1 MTITEPAFAKLN
13 LSLDILGKRPD
24 GYHDLRMVMQS
35 IDLCDTVSVTFQERP
50 GITLVTNLHY
60 LPRDSG
66 NIAVKA
72 AEGFFRETGIAP
84 VGLTIRVDKHI
95 PVSAGMAGGSSDGA
109 AVLRIL
115 RRALAPELP
124 DNALEAIALQV
135 GSDVPYC
142 VRGGTALAEGRGE
155 VLTDLPALPQCFL
168 VVCKPA
174 FPISTPELFGL
185 VRLRQM
191 RCHPDT
197 AGITKALAGG
207 DLSGVCRRVYN
218 VFEDILPGKYRA
230 VGEIKRMLMELDANA
245 ACMTGSG
252 PTVFGIFTEERRALH
267 AVEQLRRE
275 YPQTF
280 LSRPVGRYAPSGR
293 WPSEGETAS

>member
-1 MTITEPAFAKLN
+1 MTITEPAWAKLN
-13 LSLDILGKRPD
+13 LTLDILGKRPD

-35 IDLCDTVSVTFQERP
+35 IDLCDMVSITFKERR
-50 GITLVTNLHY
+50 GITLVTNLNY
-60 LPRDSG
+60 LPRDNS

-72 AEGFFRETGIAP
+72 AELFFQETGIPP

-95 PVSAGMAGGSSDGA
+95 PVAAGMAGGSSDGA
-109 AVLRIL
+109 AVLRLL

-124 DNALEAIALQV
+124 DRALEAMALQV

-155 VLTDLPALPQCFL
+155 VLTDLPALPDCFL
-168 VVCKPA
+168 VVCKPS
-174 FPISTPELFGL
+174 FPISTPELFAR
-185 VRLRQM
+185 VRLRQL

-197 AGITKALAGG
+197 AGLSTALYNG

-218 VFEDILPGKYRA
+218 VFEDMLPRKYRE
-230 VGEIKRMLMELDANA
+230 VGEIKRQLMDLDAAA

-252 PTVFGIFTEERRALH
+252 PAVFGVFTDEAMARRA
-267 AVEQLRRE
+267 VETLRRD

-280 LSRPVGRYAPSGR
+280 LTRPVGRCAPADKCG
-293 WPSEGETAS
+293 

>member
-1 MTITEPAFAKLN
+1 MTITEPAWAKLN
-13 LSLDILGKRPD
+13 LTLDILGKRPD

-35 IDLCDTVSVTFQERP
+35 IDLCDMVSITFKERR
-50 GITLVTNLHY
+50 GITLVTNLNY
-60 LPRDSG
+60 LPRDNS

-72 AEGFFRETGIAP
+72 AELFFQETGIPP

-95 PVSAGMAGGSSDGA
+95 PVAAGMAGGSSDGA
-109 AVLRIL
+109 AVLRLL

-124 DNALEAIALQV
+124 DRALEAMALQV

-155 VLTDLPALPQCFL
+155 VLTDLPALPDCFL
-168 VVCKPA
+168 VVCKPS
-174 FPISTPELFGL
+174 FPISTPELFAR
-185 VRLRQM
+185 VRLRQL

-197 AGITKALAGG
+197 AGLSTALYNG

-218 VFEDILPGKYRA
+218 VFEDMLPRKYRE
-230 VGEIKRMLMELDANA
+230 VGEIKRQLMDLDAAA

-252 PTVFGIFTEERRALH
+252 PTVFGVFTDEAMARQAS
-267 AVEQLRRE
+267 EQLRQE

-280 LSRPVGRYAPSGR
+280 LTRPVGRCAPADKCG
-293 WPSEGETAS
+293 

>member
-1 MTITEPAFAKLN
+1 MTITEPAWAKLN
-13 LSLDILGKRPD
+13 LTLDILGKRPD

-35 IDLCDTVSVTFQERP
+35 IDLCDMVSITFKERR
-50 GITLVTNLHY
+50 GITLVTNLNY
-60 LPRDSG
+60 LPRDNS

-72 AEGFFRETGIAP
+72 AELFFQETGIPP

-95 PVSAGMAGGSSDGA
+95 PVAAGMAGGSSDGA
-109 AVLRIL
+109 AVLRLL

-124 DNALEAIALQV
+124 DRALEAMALQV

-155 VLTDLPALPQCFL
+155 VLTDLPALPDCFL
-168 VVCKPA
+168 VVCKPS
-174 FPISTPELFGL
+174 FPISTPELFAR
-185 VRLRQM
+185 VRLRQL

-197 AGITKALAGG
+197 AGLSTALYNG

-218 VFEDILPGKYRA
+218 VFEDMLPRKYRE
-230 VGEIKRMLMELDANA
+230 VGEIKRQLMDLDTAA

-252 PTVFGIFTEERRALH
+252 PTVFGVFTDEAMARRAS
-267 AVEQLRRE
+267 EQLRQE

-280 LSRPVGRYAPSGR
+280 LTRPVGRCAPADKCG
-293 WPSEGETAS
+293 

>member
-1 MTITEPAFAKLN
+1 MTITEPAWAKLN
-13 LSLDILGKRPD
+13 LTLDILGKRPD

-35 IDLCDTVSVTFQERP
+35 IDLCDMVSITFKERR
-50 GITLVTNLHY
+50 GITLVTNLNY
-60 LPRDSG
+60 LPRDNS

-72 AEGFFRETGIAP
+72 AELFFQETGIPP

-95 PVSAGMAGGSSDGA
+95 PVAAGMAGGSSDGA
-109 AVLRIL
+109 AVLRLL

-124 DNALEAIALQV
+124 DRALEAMALQV

-155 VLTDLPALPQCFL
+155 VLTYLPALPDCFL
-168 VVCKPA
+168 VVCKPS
-174 FPISTPELFGL
+174 FPISTPELFAR
-185 VRLRQM
+185 VRLRQL

-197 AGITKALAGG
+197 AGLSTALYNG

-218 VFEDILPGKYRA
+218 VFEDMLPRKYRE
-230 VGEIKRMLMELDANA
+230 VGEIKRQLMDLDAAA

-252 PTVFGIFTEERRALH
+252 PTVFGVFTDEAMARRAL
-267 AVEQLRRE
+267 EQLRQE

-280 LSRPVGRYAPSGR
+280 LTRPVGRCAPADKCG
-293 WPSEGETAS
+293 

>member
-1 MTITEPAFAKLN
+1 MTITEPAWAKLN
-13 LSLDILGKRPD
+13 LTLDILGKRPD

-35 IDLCDTVSVTFQERP
+35 IDLCDMVSITFKERR
-50 GITLVTNLHY
+50 GITLVTNLNY
-60 LPRDSG
+60 LPRDNS

-72 AEGFFRETGIAP
+72 AELFFQETGIPP

-95 PVSAGMAGGSSDGA
+95 PVAAGMAGGSSDGA
-109 AVLRIL
+109 AVLRLL

-124 DNALEAIALQV
+124 DRALEAMALQV

-155 VLTDLPALPQCFL
+155 VLTDLPALPDCFL
-168 VVCKPA
+168 VVCKPS
-174 FPISTPELFGL
+174 FPISTPELFAR
-185 VRLRQM
+185 VRLRQL

-197 AGITKALAGG
+197 AGLSTALYNG

-218 VFEDILPGKYRA
+218 VFEDMLPRKYRE
-230 VGEIKRMLMELDANA
+230 VGEIKRQLMDLDAAA

-252 PTVFGIFTEERRALH
+252 PTVFGVFTDEAMARRAL
-267 AVEQLRRE
+267 EQLRQE

-280 LSRPVGRYAPSGR
+280 LTRPVGRCAPADKCG
-293 WPSEGETAS
+293 

>member
-1 MTITEPAFAKLN
+1 MTITEPAWAKLN
-13 LSLDILGKRPD
+13 LTLDILGKRPD

-35 IDLCDTVSVTFQERP
+35 IDLCDMVSITFKERR
-50 GITLVTNLHY
+50 GITLVTNLNY
-60 LPRDSG
+60 LPRDNS

-72 AEGFFRETGIAP
+72 AELFFQETGIPP

-95 PVSAGMAGGSSDGA
+95 PVAAGMAGGSSDGA
-109 AVLRIL
+109 AVLRLL

-124 DNALEAIALQV
+124 DRALEAMALQV

-155 VLTDLPALPQCFL
+155 VLTDLPALPDCFL
-168 VVCKPA
+168 VVCKPS
-174 FPISTPELFGL
+174 FPISTPERFAQ
-185 VRLRQM
+185 VRLRQL

-197 AGITKALAGG
+197 AGLSTALYNG

-218 VFEDILPGKYRA
+218 VFEDMLPRKYRE
-230 VGEIKRMLMELDANA
+230 VGEIKRQLMDLDAAA

-252 PTVFGIFTEERRALH
+252 PTVFGVFTDEAMARRAL
-267 AVEQLRRE
+267 EQLRQE

-280 LSRPVGRYAPSGR
+280 LTRPVRWCAPADKCG
-293 WPSEGETAS
+293 

>member
-1 MTITEPAFAKLN
+1 MTITESAWAKLN
-13 LSLDILGKRPD
+13 LTLDILGKRPD

-35 IDLCDTVSVTFQERP
+35 IDLKDTVSVTFKERQ
-50 GITLVTNLHY
+50 GITLVTNLNY
-60 LPRDSG
+60 LPRDNS

-72 AEGFFRETGIAP
+72 AELFFRETGVAP

-95 PVSAGMAGGSSDGA
+95 PVAAGMAGGSSDGA

-115 RRALAPELP
+115 RRALAPDLP
-124 DNALEAIALQV
+124 EAELEAMALQV

-155 VLTDLPALPQCFL
+155 VLTDLPALPACSFGI
-168 VVCKPA
+168 CKPS
-174 FPISTPELFGL
+174 FPISTPELFAQ
-185 VRLRQM
+185 VRLRRL

-197 AGITKALAGG
+197 AGISAALSAG
-207 DLSGVCRRVYN
+207 DLAGVCRRVYN
-218 VFEDILPGKYRA
+218 VFEDVLPRKYRE
-230 VGEIKRMLMELDANA
+230 VGEIKRQLMDLDAAA

-252 PTVFGIFTEERRALH
+252 PTVFGVFTDEAMARRAL
-267 AVEQLRRE
+267 EQLRQE

-280 LSRPVGRYAPSGR
+280 LTRPVGRCAPADKCG
-293 WPSEGETAS
+293 

>member
-1 MTITEPAFAKLN
+1 MSITFK
-13 LSLDILGKRPD
+13 
-24 GYHDLRMVMQS
+24 
-35 IDLCDTVSVTFQERP
+35 ERR
-50 GITLVTNLHY
+50 GITLVTNLNY
-60 LPRDSG
+60 LPRDNS

-72 AEGFFRETGIAP
+72 AELFFQETGIPP

-95 PVSAGMAGGSSDGA
+95 PVAAGMAGGSSDGA
-109 AVLRIL
+109 AVLRLL

-124 DNALEAIALQV
+124 DRALEAMALQV

-155 VLTDLPALPQCFL
+155 VLTDLPALPDCFL
-168 VVCKPA
+168 VVCKPS
-174 FPISTPELFGL
+174 FPISTPELFAR
-185 VRLRQM
+185 VRLRQL

-197 AGITKALAGG
+197 AGLSTALYNG

-218 VFEDILPGKYRA
+218 VFEDMLPRKYRE
-230 VGEIKRMLMELDANA
+230 VGEIKRQLMDLDAAA

-252 PTVFGIFTEERRALH
+252 PAVFGVFTDEAMARRAL
-267 AVEQLRRE
+267 EQLRQE

-280 LSRPVGRYAPSGR
+280 LTRPVGRCAPADKCG
-293 WPSEGETAS
+293 

>member
-1 MTITEPAFAKLN
+1 MTITEPAWAKLN
-13 LSLDILGKRPD
+13 LTLDILGKRPD

-35 IDLCDTVSVTFQERP
+35 IDLCDMVSITFKERR
-50 GITLVTNLHY
+50 GITLVTNLNY
-60 LPRDSG
+60 LPRDNS

-72 AEGFFRETGIAP
+72 AELFFQETGIPP

-95 PVSAGMAGGSSDGA
+95 PVAAGMAGGSSDGA
-109 AVLRIL
+109 AVLRLL

-124 DNALEAIALQV
+124 DRALEAMALQV

-155 VLTDLPALPQCFL
+155 VLTDLPALPDCFL
-168 VVCKPA
+168 VVCKPS
-174 FPISTPELFGL
+174 FPISTPELFAR
-185 VRLRQM
+185 VRLRQL

-197 AGITKALAGG
+197 AGLSTALYNG

-218 VFEDILPGKYRA
+218 VFEDMLPRKYRE
-230 VGEIKRMLMELDANA
+230 VGEIKRQLMDLDAAA

-252 PTVFGIFTEERRALH
+252 PTVFGVFTDEAMARRAS
-267 AVEQLRRE
+267 EQLRQE

-280 LSRPVGRYAPSGR
+280 LTRPVGRCAPADKCG
-293 WPSEGETAS
+293 

>member
-1 MTITEPAFAKLN
+1 MTITEPAWAKLN
-13 LSLDILGKRPD
+13 LTLDILGKRPD

-35 IDLCDTVSVTFQERP
+35 IDLCDMVSITFKERR
-50 GITLVTNLHY
+50 GITLVTNLNY
-60 LPRDSG
+60 LPRDNS

-72 AEGFFRETGIAP
+72 AELFFQETGIPP

-95 PVSAGMAGGSSDGA
+95 PVAAGMAGGSSDGA
-109 AVLRIL
+109 AVLRLL

-124 DNALEAIALQV
+124 DRALEAMALQV

-155 VLTDLPALPQCFL
+155 VLTDLPALPDCFL
-168 VVCKPA
+168 VVCKPS
-174 FPISTPELFGL
+174 FPISTPELFAR
-185 VRLRQM
+185 VRLLQL

-197 AGITKALAGG
+197 AGLSTALYNG
-207 DLSGVCRRVYN
+207 DLSGVCLRVYN
-218 VFEDILPGKYRA
+218 VFEDMLPRKYRE
-230 VGEIKRMLMELDANA
+230 VGEIKRQLMDLDAAA

-252 PTVFGIFTEERRALH
+252 PTVFGVFTDEAMARRAS
-267 AVEQLRRE
+267 EQLRQE

-280 LSRPVGRYAPSGR
+280 LTRPVGRCAPADKCG
-293 WPSEGETAS
+293 

>member
-1 MTITEPAFAKLN
+1 MTITEPAWAKLN
-13 LSLDILGKRPD
+13 LTLDILGKRPD

-35 IDLCDTVSVTFQERP
+35 IDLCDMVSITFKERR
-50 GITLVTNLHY
+50 GITLVTNLNY
-60 LPRDSG
+60 LPRDNS

-72 AEGFFRETGIAP
+72 AELFFQETGIPP

-95 PVSAGMAGGSSDGA
+95 PVAAGMAGGSSDGA
-109 AVLRIL
+109 AVLRLL

-124 DNALEAIALQV
+124 DRALEAMALQV

-155 VLTDLPALPQCFL
+155 VLTDLPALPDCFL
-168 VVCKPA
+168 VVCKPS
-174 FPISTPELFGL
+174 FPISTPELFAQ
-185 VRLRQM
+185 VRLRQL
-191 RCHPDT
+191 RCHPDMAGLST
-197 AGITKALAGG
+197 ALYNG

-218 VFEDILPGKYRA
+218 VFEDMLPRKYRE
-230 VGEIKRMLMELDANA
+230 VGEIKRQLMDLDAAA

-252 PTVFGIFTEERRALH
+252 PTVFGVFTDEAMARRAL
-267 AVEQLRRE
+267 EQLRQE

-280 LSRPVGRYAPSGR
+280 LTRPVGRCAPADKCG
-293 WPSEGETAS
+293 